1 MQRLYENLF
10 YDKTINA
17 LFTDEATVAYML
29 QFEAALAKAQAR
41 HGMIPEAAAKAI
53 EAACK
58 VENIDFESLIYGVG
72 LGGNVNIPLIKQLTS
87 VVNRENTEG
96 SKFVH
101 FGATS
106 QDVIDTATILQA
118 RDALLLIHKN
128 IEKLIAQLIYLME
141 NHRHTLMIGRSFMQQ
156 ARPLTFGFKVATWL
170 EGILRSKRRVENLLQ
185 HNCQLQLGGAVGTL
199 ASMPEKGL
207 LVAATMAEIL
217 GLTPP
222 SVTSPFTMTSW
233 HTQRDNL
240 TEIATTLGI
249 LTGSLSKMAKDISL
263 LMQTEIGE
271 VFEPSGVGK
280 GGSSTMPHKRN
291 PVGCTAILANAT
303 RIPPLVSTML
313 SCMTQ
318 DHERATGTWHAEWET
333 LSDIIKLTAGA
344 LRQANEITN
353 GLEVDKER
361 MLQNIEI
368 TEGLIFAENVSL
380 ALAEKIGKT
389 EAYVLVETAC
399 KETLKTHKHLK
410 YILLEN
416 NTVRTHLDIEQINV
430 LFDPKNAVGFCSVFI
445 EKLLEL
451 VDKG

>member
-10 YDKTINA
+10 YDKEINA

-29 QFEAALAKAQAR
+29 QFEAALAKSQAI
-41 HGMIPEAAAKAI
+41 HGMIPKAAATAI
-53 EAACK
+53 EAACV
-58 VENIDFESLIYGVG
+58 VENIDFEALIHGVG
-72 LGGNVNIPLIKQLTS
+72 LGGNVNIPLIKQLTD
-87 VVNRENTEG
+87 VLKQRDTEG
-96 SKFVH
+96 YKFVH

-106 QDVIDTATILQA
+106 QDVIDTASILQT
-118 RDALLLIHKN
+118 RDALTLIHEN
-128 IEKLIAQLIYLME
+128 IQKLIKQLIYLMG
-141 NHRHTLMIGRSFMQQ
+141 NHRDTLMIGRSFMQQ
-156 ARPLTFGFKVATWL
+156 ARPITFGFKVATWL
-170 EGILRSKRRVENLLQ
+170 DGILRSKRRVENLLQ
-185 HNCQLQLGGAVGTL
+185 NNLELQLGGAVGTL

-207 LVAATMAEIL
+207 LINETMATLL
-217 GLTPP
+217 GLSTP
-222 SVTSPFTMTSW
+222 SVSW

-240 TEIATTLGI
+240 VEIATTLGI

-271 VFEPSGVGK
+271 VFEPSDKGK

-333 LSDIIKLTAGA
+333 LSDVIKLTAGT
-344 LRQANEITN
+344 LRRAIEITN

-361 MLQNIEI
+361 MLKNIEM
-368 TEGLIFAENVSL
+368 TEGLIFAENISL

-389 EAYVLVETAC
+389 EAHEWVEAAC
-399 KETLKTHKHLK
+399 KETVRTHKHLK
-410 YILLEN
+410 TTILEN
-416 NTVRTHLDIEQINV
+416 KNIMRHLNNEQLDG
-430 LFDPKNAVGFCSVFI
+430 LFDPKNAVGFCTVFI
-445 EKLLEL
+445 EKLIST
-451 VDKG
+451 